1 MAKNVHIKP
10 IGLLDMLYFKGKK
23 VTRDKIIESTEVKPL
38 VENYNSNIKAAER
51 HPANQEFVIDEIITR
66 GKGDVKSYV
75 LKKKDGTN
83 PAFFRAGQFVVLRQ
97 MIDGK
102 LICRPVTLS
111 CGPALTLDGKCM
123 VTVKRVEPDG
133 FLSGYIH
140 DNWKVGDTV
149 ETSGPQGT
157 FYYEGLRDAAKVIAI
172 AGGSGITPIYSMAC
186 AIADGDEDFDLTVLY
201 GSRTKADILFAEEF
215 AEIMKKTDKVRL
227 VNVLSDEEAE
237 GCKHGFITAELI
249 KKYAGEGQ
257 YSVFAA
263 GSKGMY
269 DFLDGEA
276 EKLGLIKKFYRKEL
290 YDNVCK
296 PWEYKGYPEE
306 AKDKTFNL
314 KIKMCDKEFDIP
326 CAANENIMVALER
339 AGIAGPN
346 RCRGGICGWCRSR
359 LLSGTVFI
367 PEDTD
372 GRRAKDKELGFIH
385 PCASF
390 ATSDLY
396 IEMPNR
402 KN

>member
-1 MAKNVHIKP
+1 MANVHIKLF
-10 IGLLDMLYFKGKK
+10 GLLDMLYFKGKK
-23 VTRDKIIESTEVKPL
+23 NVREKIIQNTEVKPL
-38 VENYNSNIKAAER
+38 TVNYKSNINAAER
-51 HPANQEFVIDEIITR
+51 HPENQEFVIEQIIDR
-66 GKGDVKSYV
+66 GRGDVKSYV
-75 LKKKDGTN
+75 LAKKDGTN

-97 MIDGK
+97 MVDGK

-111 CGPALTLDGKCM
+111 CGPAMTLEGRCM
-123 VTVKRVEPDG
+123 ITVKRVEPDG
-133 FLSGYIH
+133 FLSDYIH
-140 DNWKVGDTV
+140 KNWKVGDII

-157 FYYEGLRDAAKVIAI
+157 FYYEGLRDAEKVVAI
-172 AGGSGITPIYSMAC
+172 AGGSGITPVYAMAN
-186 AIADGDEDFDLTVLY
+186 AIADGDEDFDLTILY
-201 GSRTKADILFAEEF
+201 GSRTKDDILFQDEF
-215 AEIMKKTDKVRL
+215 NEIMKRTDKVKL
-227 VNVLSDEEAE
+227 VNVLSEEKAE
-237 GCKHGFITAELI
+237 DCEHGFITADLI
-249 KKYAGEGQ
+249 KKYAGEGK

-276 EKLGLIKKFYRKEL
+276 EKLGLVKKYYRKEL

-296 PWEYKGYPEE
+296 PWEYKGYPQD
-306 AKDKTFNL
+306 AKDKVFNL
-314 KIKMCDKEFDIP
+314 KIKMCDKEFTIP
-326 CAANENIMVALER
+326 CSANENMLVALER
-339 AGIAGPN
+339 AGIAGSN

-359 LLSGTVFI
+359 LLDGTVFI

-402 KN
+402 RN

>member
-1 MAKNVHIKP
+1 MANVHIKP
-10 IGLLDMLYFKGKK
+10 IGLLDMLYFKSKK
-23 VTRDKIIESTEVKPL
+23 VKRDSIIDATAVKEL
-38 VENYNSNIKAAER
+38 KADYESNIKANER
-51 HPANQEFVIDEIITR
+51 HPGNQEFVIEDIIIR
-66 GKGDVKSYV
+66 GRGDVSSYV
-75 LKKKDGTN
+75 LRKKDGTN

-111 CGPALTLDGKCM
+111 CGPSMTLEGKCM

-140 DNWKVGDTV
+140 DNWKIGDTI

-157 FYYEGLRDAAKVIAI
+157 FYYEGIRDAEKVIAV
-172 AGGSGITPIYSMAC
+172 AGGSGITPVFSIAC

-201 GSRTKADILFAEEF
+201 GSRTRDDVLFEEEF
-215 AEIMKKTDKVRL
+215 AEIMKKTGKVR
-227 VNVLSDEEAE
+227 VINVLSEEEAE
-237 GCKHGFITAELI
+237 GCEHGFITADLI
-249 KKYAGEGQ
+249 RKYAGEGTF
-257 YSVFAA
+257 SVFAA

-276 EKLGLIKKFYRKEL
+276 EILGLMRMFYRKEL
-290 YDNVCK
+290 YDNVSR
-296 PWEYKGYPEE
+296 PWEYEGYPME

-314 KIKMCDKEFDIP
+314 KIKMCDKVFDIP

-359 LLSGTVFI
+359 LLEGTVFI
-367 PEDTD
+367 PEETD
-372 GRRAKDKELGFIH
+372 GRRAKDKELGYIH

-390 ATSDLY
+390 ATGNIY

-402 KN
+402 RN

>member
-1 MAKNVHIKP
+1 MANVHIKP

-23 VTRDKIIESTEVKPL
+23 VKREKIIEATSVTPL
-38 VENYNSNIKAAER
+38 VKNYNSNIKAAER
-51 HPANQEFVIDEIITR
+51 HPGNQEFIIDEIITR

-75 LKKKDGTN
+75 LRKKDGTN

-97 MIDGK
+97 VIDGK

-111 CGPALTLDGKCM
+111 CGPAMTLDGKCM

-157 FYYEGLRDAAKVIAI
+157 FYYEGLRDATKVVAI
-172 AGGSGITPIYSMAC
+172 AGGSGITPVYSMAC
-186 AIADGDEDFDLTVLY
+186 AIADGDEDFELIVLY
-201 GSRTKADILFAEEF
+201 GSRTKADILFADEF
-215 AEIMKKTDKVRL
+215 EEIMKKTDKVKL
-227 VNVLSDEEAE
+227 VNVLSEEDAQ
-237 GCKHGFITAELI
+237 GCEHGFITADLI

-257 YSVFAA
+257 FSLFAA

-276 EKLGLIKKFYRKEL
+276 EKLGLVKKFYRKEL
-290 YDNVCK
+290 YDNVCR
-296 PWEYKGYPEE
+296 PWEYEDYPME
-306 AKDKTFNL
+306 AKDKVFTL
-314 KIKMCDKEFDIP
+314 KIKMCDREMEIP

-359 LLSGTVFI
+359 LISGTVFI
-367 PEDTD
+367 PSDTD